1 MVPTAAT
8 TRRARRA
15 LVGGVLPAAIALAL
29 GTMVLLPAEQAWAQS
44 SQPTKKER
52 AAEAR
57 KAKAAA
63 GADKNAIVTTE
74 SGGPAATRNGI
85 STSPA
90 GVVGRPTVNPPAPP
104 GPSRTYAISLRQL
117 GANFP
122 LQLRGVQGSGGVPF
136 SVRSDEVVTSAKLK
150 LKYAYSPALLA
161 NISHINVR
169 VNQEVAQTIAVP
181 REQAGTDLQTE
192 VNIPV
197 RMITDFNRL
206 DIELIGHY
214 TLDCEDPVH
223 TSLWASIANQSELE
237 LTVAPIALPDDLNLL
252 PAPFFDRR
260 DVRALNLP
268 FVFLGNAE
276 QPILEGAG
284 AVSSWFGSLAGYR
297 GAKFPTATAVPA
309 KGPAV
314 VFMVGN
320 TGLPGVDLPVPT
332 GPAVAMVTNPNDP
345 VSKLLVVMG
354 RNAADIKVAANVLA
368 VGGTTLSGRV
378 AGVQPL
384 KEVAAR
390 KPYDAPAWLRSDRPV
405 RFGEIA
411 DQRSLNVSGYEPDL
425 VRVNFRVPPDLFGWR
440 EKGIPIDL
448 RYRYT
453 PRPTTDKSSLNI
465 NVNEQ
470 FLRSYPLLAVERGV
484 PAALSALLPST
495 EDGTVMAREHVRVPM
510 FMLPAQSQL
519 QFHYYYDYIKQGFC
533 KDVMLDNVKGAIDAD
548 STIDISNFSHYLPMP
563 DLAAFGNAG
572 FPFTRM
578 ADLSETAVV
587 LPDNPGAGDLQA
599 YLDTMGLMGR
609 SAGYPSTG
617 VTVVRAAGIDTVK
630 DKDLLVFSSGANQPL
645 LTQWADKIPS
655 AVAPAARSFPL
666 SDLRSR
672 FLDWWDHAH
681 RTKPEDRKQE
691 LKFSSDGAQG
701 VIAGFESPLTSGRSV
716 VLISADKAESL
727 GTTVD
732 AVLDLDRVKQIQGSV
747 SVVRGEN
754 VSSLVAEQT
763 YHVGRLSPLT
773 AIQYYLSNHP
783 LLLVLLG
790 LASAALLAIVIYVV
804 LRARARNRLVV

>member
-1 MVPTAAT
+1 MVPTTAT
-8 TRRARRA
+8 TPRARRA
-15 LVGGVLPAAIALAL
+15 LVRGVLPAAIALAL
-29 GTMVLLPAEQAWAQS
+29 GTTVLLPAD
-44 SQPTKKER
+44 
-52 AAEAR
+52 AAPNRDR
-57 KAKAAA
+57 KASAKA
-63 GADKNAIVTTE
+63 
-74 SGGPAATRNGI
+74 PAATETTQVAAGTSSATGI

-104 GPSRTYAISLRQL
+104 GPQRTYGISLRQL

-122 LQLRGVQGSGGVPF
+122 LQLRGTQGSGGVPF
-136 SVRSDEVVTSAKLK
+136 SVRADEVVVSAKLK

-169 VNQEVAQTIAVP
+169 VNGEVAQSIAVP
-181 REQAGTDLQTE
+181 REQAGTDLETE

-223 TSLWASIANQSELE
+223 TSLWASIANQSLLE
-237 LTVAPIALPDDLNLL
+237 LTVAPIVLADDLNLL

-260 DVRALNLP
+260 DVRSLNLP
-268 FVFLGNAE
+268 FSFIGTPE
-276 QPILEGAG
+276 QPVLEAAG

-297 GAKFPTATAVPA
+297 GAKFPAMPNGIPD
-309 KGPAV
+309 KGPGV

-320 TGLPGVDLPVPT
+320 TGIPGVELPVPA

-345 VSKLLVVMG
+345 TAKLLVVMG
-354 RNAADIKVAANVLA
+354 RNPADVKEAAKALA
-368 VGGTTLSGRV
+368 VGGMTLSGRV
-378 AGVQPL
+378 AAITPL
-384 KEVAAR
+384 KTVEAR

-405 RFGEIA
+405 RFGELA
-411 DQRSLNVSGYEPDL
+411 DHPSLNVSGYTPDL

-453 PRPTTDKSSLNI
+453 PRPTTDKSSMNI

-495 EDGTVMAREHVRVPM
+495 EDGTVMAREQVRVPM

-519 QFHYYYDYIKQGFC
+519 QFHYYYDYVKQGFC

-548 STIDISNFSHYLPMP
+548 STIDISHFSHYLPMP

-587 LPDNPGAGDLQA
+587 LPDNAGAADLSA

-617 VTVVRAAGIDTVK
+617 VTVVRAAGIDNVK

-645 LTQWADKIPS
+645 MQKWADRIPS
-655 AVAPAARSFPL
+655 AVAPTARSFPL
-666 SDLRSR
+666 SDLRAR
-672 FLDWWDHAH
+672 FLNWWDPAH
-681 RTKPEDRKQE
+681 RTTPEKRREE
-691 LKFSSDGAQG
+691 LKFTSDGAQG
-701 VIAGFESPLTSGRSV
+701 VIAGFESPMTSGRSV
-716 VLISADKAESL
+716 VLISADKGESL

-747 SVVRGEN
+747 SVVRGDN

-763 YHVGRLSPLT
+763 YHVGKLGVLT
-773 AIQYYLSNHP
+773 SIQYFLSNHP
-783 LLLVLLG
+783 ILLVLLG
-790 LASAALLAIVIYVV
+790 LLSAALLAIVIYVV

>member
-8 TRRARRA
+8 TPRARRA
-15 LVGGVLPAAIALAL
+15 LVRGVLPAAIALAL
-29 GTMVLLPAEQAWAQS
+29 GTAVLLPADAANTEKRARAKVEKT
-44 SQPTKKER
+44 SQ
-52 AAEAR
+52 
-57 KAKAAA
+57 
-63 GADKNAIVTTE
+63 
-74 SGGPAATRNGI
+74 AATTTDTTSTTARAGNGI

-104 GPSRTYAISLRQL
+104 GPQRTYGISLRQL
-117 GANFP
+117 GASFP

-136 SVRSDEVVTSAKLK
+136 SVRADEVVVSAKLK

-181 REQAGTDLQTE
+181 REQAGTDLETE

-223 TSLWASIANQSELE
+223 TSLWASIANQSVLE
-237 LTVAPIALPDDLNLL
+237 LTVAPIVLADDLNLL

-268 FVFLGNAE
+268 FSFMGNTD
-276 QPILEGAG
+276 QPVMEAAG

-297 GAKFPTATAVPA
+297 GAKFPAMPNALPD
-309 KGPAV
+309 KGPGV

-320 TGLPGVDLPVPT
+320 TGIPGVELPAPA

-345 VSKLLVVMG
+345 TAKLLVVMG
-354 RNAADIKVAANVLA
+354 RNPADIKQAANALA
-368 VGGTTLSGRV
+368 IGGMTLSGRV
-378 AGVQPL
+378 AAITPL
-384 KEVAAR
+384 KNVEPR

-411 DQRSLNVSGYEPDL
+411 DQPSLNVSGYTPDL

-453 PRPTTDKSSLNI
+453 PRPTTDKSTLNI

-533 KDVMLDNVKGAIDAD
+533 KDVMLDNVKGGIDAD
-548 STIDISNFSHYLPMP
+548 STIDISHFSHYLPMP

-587 LPDNPGAGDLQA
+587 LPDNAGAADLSA

-617 VTVVRAAGIDTVK
+617 VTVVRAAGVDNVK
-630 DKDLLVFSSGANQPL
+630 DKDLLVFASGANQPL
-645 LTQWADKIPS
+645 LSKWADKIPS
-655 AVAPAARSFPL
+655 AVAPTARAFPL
-666 SDLRSR
+666 SDLRAR
-672 FLDWWDHAH
+672 FLNWWDPAH
-681 RTKPEDRKQE
+681 RTVPENRREE
-691 LKFSSDGAQG
+691 LKFTSDGAQG
-701 VIAGFESPLTSGRSV
+701 VISGFESPLSGGRSV
-716 VLISADKAESL
+716 VLISADKPESL
-727 GTTVD
+727 GNTVD
-732 AVLDLDRVKQIQGSV
+732 AVLDLDRVKQVQGSV

-763 YHVGRLSPLT
+763 YHVGRLGPLT
-773 AIQYYLSNHP
+773 SVQYFLSNHP
-783 LLLVLLG
+783 ILLVLLG

>member
-1 MVPTAAT
+1 MH
-8 TRRARRA
+8 RA
-15 LVGGVLPAAIALAL
+15 LARGVLPAAIALAL
-29 GTMVLLPAEQAWAQS
+29 GTTVLLPAD
-44 SQPTKKER
+44 
-52 AAEAR
+52 AATTRAR
-57 KAKAAA
+57 KADKATETSSSTAA
-63 GADKNAIVTTE
+63 GTQ
-74 SGGPAATRNGI
+74 GAASSSGI

-104 GPSRTYAISLRQL
+104 GPTRTYSVSLRQL
-117 GANFP
+117 GATFP

-136 SVRSDEVVTSAKLK
+136 SVRADEVVTSAKLK

-169 VNQEVAQTIAVP
+169 VNQEVAQSIAVP

-260 DVRALNLP
+260 DVRGLKLP
-268 FVFLGNAE
+268 FVFVGNAE
-276 QPILEGAG
+276 QATLEGAG
-284 AVSSWFGSLAGYR
+284 AVASWFGSLAGYR
-297 GAKFPTATAVPA
+297 GAKFPASNDTIPA
-309 KGPAV
+309 KGAAV
-314 VFMVGN
+314 VFMTGN
-320 TGLPGVDLPVPT
+320 TGIPGVELPVPT

-378 AGVQPL
+378 ASVQPL
-384 KEVAAR
+384 KEVVAR

-411 DQRSLNVSGYEPDL
+411 DQRGLNVSGYEPDL

-548 STIDISNFSHYLPMP
+548 STIDISGFSHYLPMP

-587 LPDNPGAGDLQA
+587 LPDNAGGADLGA
-599 YLDTMGLMGR
+599 YLDAMGLMGR

-617 VTVVRAAGIDTVK
+617 VTVIRAAAVDNVK
-630 DKDLLVFSSGANQPL
+630 DKDLLVFSSGTNQPL
-645 LTQWADKIPS
+645 VQKWAANIPS
-655 AVAPAARSFPL
+655 AITPAARSFPL
-666 SDLRSR
+666 SDLRGR
-672 FLDWWDHAH
+672 FLDWWDRHH
-681 RTKPEDRKQE
+681 RVTPEDRKQE
-691 LKFSSDGAQG
+691 EKFTSDGAQG
-701 VIAGFESPLTSGRSV
+701 VISGFESPLASGRSV
-716 VLISADKAESL
+716 VLISTDKPESL
-727 GTTVD
+727 GNTID
-732 AVLDLDRVKQIQGSV
+732 ALLDLDRVKNIQGSV
-747 SVVRGEN
+747 SVVRGDQ

-763 YHVGRLSPLT
+763 YHVGRLGLLT
-773 AIQYYLSNHP
+773 AVQYFLSSHP
-783 LLLVLLG
+783 ILLVILG

-804 LRARARNRLVV
+804 LRARARSRLVV